1 MIMPFHRLIVISFS
15 LSRPHETV
23 PSEAPPFCPSSNSSN
38 SLKLLGITTLIIII
52 KESLNKWFVSFLLV
66 NFLYFHH
73 LLLPFSH
80 SIQYL
85 IKIKKNLFWT
95 IRLEKKKKALIYH
108 VNKKLKMHRIILII
122 WFIIFIFSQKK
133 KKENYCVRYI
143 YTWNIYKERMLSTI
157 SKKLNLH
164 MH

>member
-85 IKIKKNLFWT
+85 IKIFLLQKNILNKNT
-95 IRLEKKKKALIYH
+95 NNYALNIIARLEKKRDYH
-108 VNKKLKMHRIILII
+108 LK
-122 WFIIFIFSQKK
+122 FIIEIMKG
-133 KKENYCVRYI
+133 
-143 YTWNIYKERMLSTI
+143 I
-157 SKKLNLH
+157 S
-164 MH
+164 